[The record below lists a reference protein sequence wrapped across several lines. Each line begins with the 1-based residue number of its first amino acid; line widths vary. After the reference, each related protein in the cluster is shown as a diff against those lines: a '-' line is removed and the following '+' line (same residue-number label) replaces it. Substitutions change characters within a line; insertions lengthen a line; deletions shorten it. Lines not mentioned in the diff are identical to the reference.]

1 MAETCIH
8 CALARALAVERA
20 ALESAALEV
29 ELAYAP
35 PARVP
40 RRAAAVCLSLRR
52 LLREARAAAQ
62 SGPLKLSIRDPL
74 GASEVEV
81 AIAVRT
87 PRGVRILA
95 RRFPRHAPGTLE
107 GGFCEA
113 LAPA

>member
-1 MAETCIH
+1 MGDTCIH
-8 CALARALAVERA
+8 CALSRALEVERA
-20 ALESAALEV
+20 ALESAGLEI
-29 ELAYAP
+29 ELAHAP
-35 PARVP
+35 PVRVP
-40 RRAAAVCLSLRR
+40 RPAATVCLSLRR

-62 SGPLKLSIRDPL
+62 SGPLKLSIRDSL
-74 GASEVEV
+74 GASAIEV

-95 RRFPRHAPGTLE
+95 RRFARHAPGTLE